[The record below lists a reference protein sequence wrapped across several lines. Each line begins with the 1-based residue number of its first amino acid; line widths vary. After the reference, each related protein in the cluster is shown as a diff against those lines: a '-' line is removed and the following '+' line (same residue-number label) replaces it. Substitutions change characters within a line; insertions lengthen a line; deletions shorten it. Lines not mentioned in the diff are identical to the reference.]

1 MFSICITHDDF
12 EVQSLLLIPP
22 YKSLLWFHSLSLC
35 VRLVGVKRERV
46 EIGGRKRGKR
56 LRFFTVWLERKCWG
70 LGFSIHAHQFGSF
83 QVGEK
88 MTVGNEI
95 MKLHTHTIP
104 IISNYNKGTILI

>member
-22 YKSLLWFHSLSLC
+22 YKALLWFHSLSLC

-56 LRFFTVWLERKCWG
+56 LKIFYSLARKKM
-70 LGFSIHAHQFGSF
+70 LGIGIFHPRPPIWFLPSR
-83 QVGEK
+83 GE
-88 MTVGNEI
+88 NDRRQ
-95 MKLHTHTIP
+95 
-104 IISNYNKGTILI
+104 